1 MMKKFN
7 DGMHNAF
14 FVEDTTTIKLDVIN
28 DTVIR
33 TRLMKTF
40 GIVPSDGNLTSLV
53 DIFVERLKDKPEHG
67 FYIDVGSRD
76 KIGMLIKMGY
86 KFGAGADVSA
96 CPASPLS

>member
-1 MMKKFN
+1 
-7 DGMHNAF
+7 MHNAF

-76 KIGMLIKMGY
+76 KIPCLNF
-86 KFGAGADVSA
+86 KFQFSVSI
-96 CPASPLS
+96 SSFNFKFQVSVSSFSFRFQF